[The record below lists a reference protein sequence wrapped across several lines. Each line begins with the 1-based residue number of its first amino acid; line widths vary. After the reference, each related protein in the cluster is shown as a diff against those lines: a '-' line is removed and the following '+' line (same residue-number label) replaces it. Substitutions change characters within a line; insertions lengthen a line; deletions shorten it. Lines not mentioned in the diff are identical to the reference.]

1 MAPLVTPIY
10 MDNHATTRLDP
21 RVLEAMLP
29 YFTEVYGNAASTG
42 HAFGWQARE
51 AVDAA
56 RETIAAAIGAR
67 AHEVY
72 FTSGATESNNLAI
85 RGVAERAQARG
96 GHLVSLRTEHPSVLD
111 PLERLACRG
120 WDVALLPVIQA
131 PHPHAG
137 RVLPEQVVQAL
148 RPDTVLVSVMLA
160 NNEIGAIQP
169 IPEIAGACRERG
181 VLLHTDATQAVGKI
195 PLNVDQLG
203 VDLMSFTAHKICGP
217 KGIGALYVRRRSPP
231 LRLEPLLYGG
241 GHERG
246 LRSGTL
252 NVPGIVG
259 FARAVEL
266 AVQEMPAE
274 AARLSSLRDQL
285 YQGLVGAVPE
295 ATLNGP
301 ALSPPEL
308 RLPGNLNMSFAH
320 VDGEAI
326 LLNLKEVALSSG
338 SACTSANPEP
348 SHVLRAL
355 GIGDEAVR
363 SSLRFGLG
371 RFNTSDEVDFV
382 VRRLAETVTRLRAMG
397 GR

>member
-1 MAPLVTPIY
+1 
-10 MDNHATTRLDP
+10 
-21 RVLEAMLP
+21 
-29 YFTEVYGNAASTG
+29 
-42 HAFGWQARE
+42 
-51 AVDAA
+51 
-56 RETIAAAIGAR
+56 
-67 AHEVY
+67 
-72 FTSGATESNNLAI
+72 
-85 RGVAERAQARG
+85 
-96 GHLVSLRTEHPSVLD
+96 
-111 PLERLACRG
+111 
-120 WDVALLPVIQA
+120 
-131 PHPHAG
+131 
-137 RVLPEQVVQAL
+137 
-148 RPDTVLVSVMLA
+148 
-160 NNEIGAIQP
+160 
-169 IPEIAGACRERG
+169 